1 MSELFLEDV
10 LRLMVFV
17 IRKTRRG
24 RVSQKAGS
32 ASFNTTHWDQPLHK
46 QSGRATTMLG
56 ILFFFPGTPLSY
68 MSADAAKV
76 CPRYFV
82 FEEQQR
88 HPNRSMIKRR
98 VPNLTSGRVSD
109 HDAEVSTLWTHV
121 KEKQEQN
128 WHEECDRTTEI
139 TPGETNFH
147 FQIVDLKET
156 WLLQNAQ
163 YNRKIYEY
171 VNNNK

>member
-1 MSELFLEDV
+1 MRQQRTTFIKQYTVTTMSELFLEDV

-109 HDAEVSTLWTHV
+109 HDAPSIDFVNTREGEARTKLAWRMR
-121 KEKQEQN
+121 QN
-128 WHEECDRTTEI
+128 NW
-139 TPGETNFH
+139 
-147 FQIVDLKET
+147 
-156 WLLQNAQ
+156 
-163 YNRKIYEY
+163 
-171 VNNNK
+171 NNSRWD